1 MTPESMTPQGKPD
14 PQELARLARLRMLA
28 VMDSESEPLFDS
40 LARMASML
48 CGTPIA
54 LITLLDDKRQ
64 WFKAN
69 IGLEPLRQTDR
80 AIAFCAHAIQ
90 TSALMEVCDAQKDA
104 RFSQNALVTGEPG
117 IRFYAGVPLVMPEG
131 ERLGTLCVI
140 DREIRHLTAAQR
152 DALGQLAE
160 MVVQALLLRERSRY
174 LEIIGQEDRFKVI
187 AEASPM
193 GIFHADAFGNCTYTN
208 PRWREIYGLTLEQS
222 LSDAWRQVIHPA
234 DQKAFF
240 SELSQSSK
248 RGGSFSQEYRLLKPG
263 GEVLHVHGLARAV
276 SWGDPPQ
283 RGFVGAVE
291 DITLRKQIEEQLR
304 ASNSFRDRAE
314 RIAGVGGWEV
324 DLRSR
329 TVKWTEQNKRIFEL
343 DADFKPTFEGHLT
356 YFGAE
361 GQRIIETTAN
371 EAIRTGQPWDLE
383 LPMKTAKGRAVW
395 TRSVGRVEYEDGH
408 PVRLV
413 GALQDITALKDAEY
427 ELRQANHLL
436 QAVMDNLPDGLSVF
450 DANLHLKAHNAQFR
464 QLLDLPDSLFEVP
477 IVTFESIIRHNAL
490 RGEYGKGPVE
500 PIIESIVERARDPR
514 KHQFDRT
521 LLNGT
526 ALDIRGAPMPG
537 GGFVTTYADVSAA
550 KGAAAITSATLE
562 STEDG
567 ILVIDDEGDV
577 VLSNQQFLRMWRIP
591 KELET
596 ANNAKM
602 IGFVLDQLTD
612 PDTFVAKV
620 EQLSRSNDT
629 DSFDTLEFRDG
640 RTLERYSRP
649 YLLNGRSKGRVWS
662 FRDVTA
668 RNAAALELQKAKEAA
683 EAANQAKSTFLA
695 TMSHEIRTPLN
706 GILGITQLLLDEQL
720 TVQQAQFA
728 RLIDGSAQS
737 LLVLLNDFLDLAK
750 IDAGKTVLE
759 EIPFNII
766 RLLTDVNELFVYRA
780 SAKNLLFSHAVAA
793 SVPQWVWGDPVRL
806 RQVLVNLLGNALK
819 FTPTG
824 GLSLTV
830 TASDPEGGLVNLVFA
845 VTDTGIG
852 MSPDV
857 QAQIF
862 TSFFQGDAS
871 TTRKYGGTGL
881 GLSIVK
887 RLSELMGGRID
898 LRSAPGQGSTFT
910 LCLDSV
916 RIATELVT
924 KNLSSR
930 GEQSVPRQQGRIL
943 VVEDNPT
950 NQIVAVGLLNKI
962 GFDQVSVANNGQDAV
977 DDVLRGSFA
986 AILMDCQMPVM
997 DGYVAT
1003 QTLRQNACLIPII
1016 AMTANASDGDA
1027 RRCLAAGMNDYVTKP
1042 ITQASLLRVLKRWLP
1057 DEQAQPGE
1065 MVEQGEGAQ
1074 PAPPMPVFDREGA
1087 LSRLGGDDALL
1098 NAVVQSFIS
1107 HLPAV
1112 MQELQQC
1119 LDKGETK
1126 QLARHLH
1133 SLLGSS
1139 AAVGALQARAT
1150 LAEMS
1155 KYEEQCDLPKIR
1167 QKMPDLQD
1175 QLTRFILIHDLV

>member
-1 MTPESMTPQGKPD
+1 MMTPEPPEKSD

-28 VMDSESEPLFDS
+28 VMDTDSEPLFDS
-40 LARMASML
+40 LARMASTL

-54 LITLLDDKRQ
+54 LITLLDDHRQ

-80 AIAFCAHAIQ
+80 AMAFCAHAIQ
-90 TSALMEVCDAQKDA
+90 SSALMEVSDAQKDA

-140 DREIRHLTAAQR
+140 DREARHLTVVQR
-152 DALGQLAE
+152 DALAQLAE

-174 LEIIGQEDRFKVI
+174 LEIVGQEDRFKVI

-193 GIFHADAFGNCTYTN
+193 GIFHADASGNCTYTN
-208 PRWREIYGLTLEQS
+208 PRWREIYGLSLEQS

-234 DQKAFF
+234 DQKGFF
-240 SELSQSSK
+240 SELAQSSK

-263 GEVLHVHGLARAV
+263 GEVVHVHGLARAV

-291 DITLRKQIEEQLR
+291 DITRRKQIEEQLR
-304 ASNSFRDRAE
+304 ATNSFLDRAE

-329 TVKWTEQNKRIFEL
+329 TVKWTEQNRRIFDLE
-343 DADFKPTFEGHLT
+343 ADFKPTFDGHLA

-361 GQRIIETTAN
+361 GQHIIEATAN

-395 TRSVGRVEYEDGH
+395 TRSVGRVEYEDGK
-408 PVRLV
+408 PVKLV

-427 ELRQANHLL
+427 ELRQVNHLL
-436 QAVMDNLPDGLSVF
+436 QAVMDNLPGGLSVF
-450 DANLHLKAHNAQFR
+450 DAQLHLKAHNAQFR
-464 QLLDLPDSLFEVP
+464 QLLDLPDSLFAGPV
-477 IVTFESIIRHNAL
+477 VTFESIIRHNAL
-490 RGEYGKGPVE
+490 RGEYGNGPVE
-500 PIIESIVERARDPR
+500 EIIEAIVARARHPV
-514 KHQFDRT
+514 KHQLQRT
-521 LLNGT
+521 LPNGT

-550 KGAAAITSATLE
+550 KGAAAITTATLE

-567 ILVIDDEGDV
+567 ILVINDEGDV
-577 VLSNQQFLRMWRIP
+577 VLFNQQFLRMWRIP

-602 IGFVLDQLTD
+602 MGFVLDQLVD

-629 DSFDTLEFRDG
+629 DSFDALEFKDG

-649 YLLNGRSKGRVWS
+649 YLLDGRSRGRVWS

-668 RNAAALELQKAKEAA
+668 RNAAALELQKAKNAA

-706 GILGITQLLLDEQL
+706 GIIGITQLLLDEQL
-720 TVQQAQFA
+720 TEQQTQFA

-759 EIPFNII
+759 EVPFSLK
-766 RLLTDVNELFVYRA
+766 RLLTDVTELFAYRA
-780 SAKNLLFSHAVAA
+780 SAQNLLFTSAVAA
-793 SVPQWVWGDPVRL
+793 SVPEWVWGDPVRL

-830 TASDPEGGLVNLVFA
+830 QASDAVGGLVNLVFA
-845 VTDTGIG
+845 VADTGIG

-862 TSFFQGDAS
+862 TNFFQGDAS

-881 GLSIVK
+881 GLAIVK

-898 LRSAPGQGSTFT
+898 LRSASGEGSTFT
-910 LCLDSV
+910 FCLDSV
-916 RIATELVT
+916 RVATDAVT
-924 KNLSSR
+924 RNLSSR
-930 GEQSVPRQQGRIL
+930 REQSVLKQQGRIL

-950 NQIVAVGLLNKI
+950 NQIVAVGLLKKI
-962 GFDQVSVANNGQDAV
+962 GFDQVSVANNGRDAV
-977 DDVLRGSFA
+977 DDVMRGSFA

-997 DGYVAT
+997 DGYIAT
-1003 QTLRQNACLIPII
+1003 QTLRENACLIPII
-1016 AMTANASDGDA
+1016 AMTANASEGDA
-1027 RRCLAAGMNDYVTKP
+1027 RRCLAAGMDDYVTKP
-1042 ITQASLLRVLKRWLP
+1042 VTQASLLQVLRRWLP
-1057 DEQAQPGE
+1057 DGQARQGE
-1065 MVEQGEGAQ
+1065 AVEQGEGAD
-1074 PAPPMPVFDREGA
+1074 AALSMPVFDRQGA
-1087 LSRLGGDDALL
+1087 LVRLGGDDALL
-1098 NAVVQSFIS
+1098 NAVVQSFVS
-1107 HLPAV
+1107 HLPGV
-1112 MQELQQC
+1112 LQELQQS
-1119 LDKGETK
+1119 LDEGETE

-1139 AAVGALQARAT
+1139 AAVGATQAHAT
-1150 LAEMS
+1150 LVEMS
-1155 KYEEQCDLPKIR
+1155 KYEEQRNLQQIR
-1167 QKMPDLQD
+1167 QKMPDLRN
-1175 QLTRFILIHDLV
+1175 QLSCFVSAFAVA

>member
-1 MTPESMTPQGKPD
+1 MKPQEKSD
-14 PQELARLARLRMLA
+14 PQEFARLARLRMLA
-28 VMDSESEPLFDS
+28 VMDTDSEPLFDS
-40 LARMASML
+40 LARMASTL

-80 AIAFCAHAIQ
+80 SIAFCAHAIQ
-90 TSALMEVCDAQKDA
+90 SGALMEVNDAQKDA
-104 RFSQNALVTGEPG
+104 RFSQNALVTGQPG

-140 DREIRHLTAAQR
+140 DREARHLTVAQR
-152 DALGQLAE
+152 AALVQLAE
-160 MVVQALLLRERSRY
+160 MVVQALLLHERSRY
-174 LEIIGQEDRFKVI
+174 LKIVGQEDRFKVI
-187 AEASPM
+187 AEASPI
-193 GIFHADAFGNCTYTN
+193 GIFHADVSGNCTYTN
-208 PRWREIYGLTLEQS
+208 PRWREIHGLTLEQS
-222 LSDAWRQVIHPA
+222 LSDAWLQVVHPA
-234 DQKAFF
+234 DQKGLF
-240 SELSQSSK
+240 SELAQSSR

-263 GEVLHVHGLARAV
+263 GEVVHVHGLARAV

-283 RGFVGAVE
+283 RGFVGTVE
-291 DITLRKQIEEQLR
+291 DITRRKQIEEQLR
-304 ASNSFRDRAE
+304 ASNSFLDRAE

-329 TVKWTEQNKRIFEL
+329 AVKWTEQNKRIFEL
-343 DADFKPTFEGHLT
+343 DADFKPTFEGHLA

-361 GQRIIETTAN
+361 GQRIIDTTIK
-371 EAIRTGQPWDLE
+371 EAIRTGQPWDLQ

-395 TRSVGRVEYEDGH
+395 ARSVGRVEYEDGK
-408 PVRLV
+408 PVKLV

-450 DANLHLKAHNAQFR
+450 DDKLHLKAHNAQFR
-464 QLLDLPDSLFEVP
+464 QLLDLPDSLFTVP

-490 RGEYGKGPVE
+490 RGDYGEGPVE
-500 PIIESIVERARDPR
+500 PIIKAIVERARNPR
-514 KHQFDRT
+514 KHQLERT

-550 KGAAAITSATLE
+550 KGAAAITLATFE

-567 ILVIDDEGDV
+567 ILVINEEGDV
-577 VLSNQQFLRMWRIP
+577 VLLNQQFLRMWRIP

-602 IGFVLDQLTD
+602 IGFVLDQLID
-612 PDTFVAKV
+612 PDKFVVKV
-620 EQLSRSNDT
+620 EQLISSNDT

-640 RTLERYSRP
+640 RTLERFSRP
-649 YLLNGRSKGRVWS
+649 YLLNGRCRGRVWS

-668 RNAAALELQKAKEAA
+668 RNAAALELQKAKDAA
-683 EAANQAKSTFLA
+683 EAANQAKSMFLA

-720 TVQQAQFA
+720 TEQQTQFA

-759 EIPFNII
+759 EVPFNLR
-766 RLLTDVNELFVYRA
+766 RLLTDVTELFAYRA
-780 SAKNLLFSHAVAA
+780 SAKNLLFTDAVAT
-793 SVPQWVWGDPVRL
+793 SVPQWVWGDPIRL

-819 FTPTG
+819 FTQTG

-830 TASDPEGGLVNLVFA
+830 TASAAEGDLVNLVFA
-845 VTDTGIG
+845 VVDTGIG
-852 MSPDV
+852 MSKDV

-862 TSFFQGDAS
+862 TNFFQGDAS
-871 TTRKYGGTGL
+871 TTRNYGGTGL
-881 GLSIVK
+881 GLAIVK
-887 RLSELMGGRID
+887 RLSELMSGQID
-898 LRSAPGQGSTFT
+898 LRSAPGEGSTFRF
-910 LCLDSV
+910 CLDSV
-916 RIATELVT
+916 RIAADPVT
-924 KNLSSR
+924 SNFSSCR
-930 GEQSVPRQQGRIL
+930 EHGVLKQQGRIL

-950 NQIVAVGLLNKI
+950 NQIVAVGLLKKI
-962 GFDQVSVANNGQDAV
+962 GFDEVSVANNGQDAV
-977 DDVLRGSFA
+977 DDVLRGNFA

-997 DGYVAT
+997 DGYIAT
-1003 QTLRQNACLIPII
+1003 QTLREKACLIPII
-1016 AMTANASDGDA
+1016 AMTANASEGDA
-1027 RRCLAAGMNDYVTKP
+1027 QRCLAAGMDDYVTKP
-1042 ITQASLLRVLKRWLP
+1042 VTQASLLQVLKRWLP
-1057 DEQAQPGE
+1057 DGQVWQGE
-1065 MVEQGEGAQ
+1065 MAKQGEGAE
-1074 PAPPMPVFDREGA
+1074 AALSMPVFDREEA
-1087 LSRLGGDDALL
+1087 LARLGGDDALL

-1107 HLPAV
+1107 HLPAL
-1112 MQELQQC
+1112 LQDLQLA
-1119 LDKGETK
+1119 LDGSETE

-1139 AAVGALQARAT
+1139 AAVGAVQVHAT
-1150 LAEMS
+1150 LVEMS
-1155 KYEEQCDLPKIR
+1155 NYEEQRNLKQIR

-1175 QLTRFILIHDLV
+1175 QLARFVSIYGCV